1 MMVSPENPNSD
12 IYVISEPNF
21 TESAQCLAFV
31 EQNTYDIVR
40 KATTEYQ
47 GRAVEEIYC
56 IDEERLRQVINSLE
70 KQENNYKSI

>member
-1 MMVSPENPNSD
+1 MVSPENPNSD

-21 TESAQCLAFV
+21 TEPAECLAFV
-31 EQNTYDIVR
+31 EQNTYDIVS

-47 GRAVEEIYC
+47 GRPVEQIYC

-70 KQENNYKSI
+70 QQENNYQSI

>member
-1 MMVSPENPNSD
+1 MMVSPQNPSSD

-21 TESAQCLAFV
+21 SEPAECLAFV

-40 KATTEYQ
+40 KATTEYE
-47 GRAVEEIYC
+47 GRQVDEIYC